1 MMYITQNCPRFLF
14 FAFYLDCIIIFIL
27 RWWQLKCWYLGRPLF
42 MGFSLAT
49 GQPQWLG
56 YDGADDQTPDRDDST
71 PMQLLLLLTNLEST
85 WRQSHPPSQTARE
98 NIEDQSALS
107 DHLKCIYDTDSTIHV
122 HRIAA
127 SSVVIHRFIFTYGWE
142 WFHRQTHGKMES
154 TTSRHVT
161 ELLEPKTSDLT
172 HTSPGPKIPNY
183 LVSKVMLTSR
193 S

>member
-1 MMYITQNCPRFLF
+1 
-14 FAFYLDCIIIFIL
+14 
-27 RWWQLKCWYLGRPLF
+27 

-107 DHLKCIYDTDSTIHV
+107 DHLKCIYDTLQIQQYMYTESRPHQWLSIGSYLHMDENG
-122 HRIAA
+122 
-127 SSVVIHRFIFTYGWE
+127 FID
-142 WFHRQTHGKMES
+142 RL
-154 TTSRHVT
+154 T
-161 ELLEPKTSDLT
+161 ERWSLLPQDMSLNSLNQKHLILLILLLAQKF
-172 HTSPGPKIPNY
+172 PIIW
-183 LVSKVMLTSR
+183 
-193 S
+193 